1 MNGYYEHHLS
11 LKNHKLCPF
20 IVRYSKNPVSSPANW
35 HKNIEIL
42 LFTEGAGRIQYGKEA
57 LPLSPSD
64 IVIIGSGV
72 LHRVY
77 NKSDACYHVIIIDED
92 FCNENGINISTLRFD
107 KIVRDKEAEKLIFS
121 IAAQMNEY
129 RESEEPLMAAQLR
142 VSVLSLLI
150 ILCQRYSVRD
160 DGASIDSSRAEQYV
174 KSVIEYINANYSRE
188 VNLDELASLCGITKF
203 HLAREFR
210 KITGQTILTYTNI
223 LRCKKASVLIAEGKT
238 VTEAAL
244 DCGFDSLSYFSRT
257 YKKIMGNPP
266 SKKDN

>member
-1 MNGYYEHHLS
+1 MKS
-11 LKNHKLCPF
+11 S
-20 IVRYSKNPVSSPANW
+20 IRATSKESAKW
-35 HKNIEIL
+35 
-42 LFTEGAGRIQYGKEA
+42 Q
-57 LPLSPSD
+57 
-64 IVIIGSGV
+64 
-72 LHRVY
+72 
-77 NKSDACYHVIIIDED
+77 KS
-92 FCNENGINISTLRFD
+92 
-107 KIVRDKEAEKLIFS
+107 S
-121 IAAQMNEY
+121 IAWKISPFLTASANGWPLCDCGDSDKRTAANGTWRLKYNQKAAKILSSTTKHV
-129 RESEEPLMAAQLR
+129 ESITQA
-142 VSVLSLLI
+142 
-150 ILCQRYSVRD
+150 YSFP
-160 DGASIDSSRAEQYV
+160 AYV